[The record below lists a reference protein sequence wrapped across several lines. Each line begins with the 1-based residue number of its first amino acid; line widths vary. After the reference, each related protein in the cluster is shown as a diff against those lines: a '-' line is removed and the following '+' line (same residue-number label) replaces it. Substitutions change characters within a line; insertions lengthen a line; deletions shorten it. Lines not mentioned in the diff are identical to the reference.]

1 MFSNPMGLDPCVS
14 VLEAE
19 VQGRN
24 DQCSVTVS
32 NDVFDRGA
40 YESLLNCAVEMGC
53 TVGHDGAIYPPAS
66 VWGARG

>member
-1 MFSNPMGLDPCVS
+1 MFSNPMGMDPCVS

-40 YESLLNCAVEMGC
+40 YKSLLNCAVEMGC
-53 TVGHDGAIYPPAS
+53 PVGPDGAISPPAS
-66 VWGARG
+66 VWGTRG